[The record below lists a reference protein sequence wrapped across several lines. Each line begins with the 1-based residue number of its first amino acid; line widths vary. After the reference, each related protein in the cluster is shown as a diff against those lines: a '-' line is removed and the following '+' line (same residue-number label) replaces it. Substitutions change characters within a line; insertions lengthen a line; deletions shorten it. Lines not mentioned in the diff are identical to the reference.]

1 MSHNSS
7 TLLPKGCFFVQ
18 LPSISDERGS
28 LAFGEAEHHIPFPI
42 KRVFWT
48 YDIKGEGMRGDHAHR
63 SCQMVLF
70 PIGGSFDIEIDDGE
84 RQTLLHMDDPSQ
96 GVFIPP
102 LVWCRLMN
110 FTKDAACISLASE
123 EYRAEDYIHDYE
135 EFMMLTT
142 DNGQQTT
149 DNR

>member
-1 MSHNSS
+1 MSPNTT
-7 TLLPKGCFFVQ
+7 TLLPNGCFLVQ
-18 LPSISDERGS
+18 LPKVSDERGS
-28 LAFGEAEHHIPFPI
+28 LAFGEAERHIPFPI
-42 KRVFWT
+42 KRVFWS
-48 YDIKGEGMRGDHAHR
+48 YDIKGGNMRGDHAHR
-63 SCQMVLF
+63 TCQMVLF

-84 RQTLLHMDDPSQ
+84 RRQLLHMDDPAT

-135 EFMMLTT
+135 EFKRLLKE
-142 DNGQQTT
+142 
-149 DNR
+149 